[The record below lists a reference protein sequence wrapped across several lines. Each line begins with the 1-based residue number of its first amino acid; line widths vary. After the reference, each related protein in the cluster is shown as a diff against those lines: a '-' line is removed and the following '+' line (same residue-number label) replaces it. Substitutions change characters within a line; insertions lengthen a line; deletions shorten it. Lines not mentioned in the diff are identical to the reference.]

1 MLIRQI
7 IKLHQDAGK
16 HFFDEASMRFFNSR
30 ISSKTSGRHFV
41 TSEKGPDNVR
51 RYTVRAIETDGNIN
65 DIGGFQAYNNLRSAH
80 IAMKEANDR
89 EPVS

>member
-7 IKLHQDAGK
+7 IKMNQEAGQ
-16 HFFDEASMRFFNSR
+16 HFFDPASMRFFNSR
-30 ISSKTSGRHFV
+30 ISSKTCGRHFV

-51 RYTVRAIETDGNIN
+51 RYTVRAIGTDGKIA

-80 IAMKEANDR
+80 IAMKEANDK

>member
-7 IKLHQDAGK
+7 IKLHQNTGG
-16 HFFDEASMRFFNSR
+16 HFFDESAMRFFNSR
-30 ISSKTSGRHFV
+30 LSSKTCGRHFV

-51 RYTVRAIETDGNIN
+51 RYTVRAIDTDGKIT

-89 EPVS
+89 EAVS